1 MVFFSCFFFYIVEL
15 IFTSI
20 FYFSVAFLHI
30 LLIFEY
36 FFPQYDTHLTE
47 LEKKISLVQERALE
61 QAEMD
66 LGADDENYTIAEPDS
81 REVNVLFIN
90 AL

>member
-1 MVFFSCFFFYIVEL
+1 MSRNFGRGNFFLYNYNLRNIVLFFSL
-15 IFTSI
+15 
-20 FYFSVAFLHI
+20 
-30 LLIFEY
+30 
-36 FFPQYDTHLTE
+36 QYDNHLTE

-81 REVNVLFIN
+81 REVRIFILN
-90 AL
+90 